1 VKTLITGGAGFI
13 GSNLAERLLLEG
25 HQVTVIDNL
34 ITGRLRNVE
43 PFMDDER
50 FHFLE
55 VDLAAAPIVDADAIF
70 HLASPASPV
79 GYGRY
84 PLETLHVN
92 AMGTWRALQMAVAS
106 RARFLL
112 ASTSEVYGD
121 PLQHPQPEEYFG
133 NVDPV
138 GPRSCYDEGKR
149 FAEALTVAHIKE
161 MDVDARIVR
170 IFNSYGP
177 RNRIDDGRMVP
188 TFAAQALRNE
198 PLTVHGDG
206 SQTRSLCY
214 VDDVVEGLM
223 RAMFR
228 EGTSGRV
235 YNLGQPREH
244 SVLEFA
250 SLIIGIAGSASTIVH
265 LPPREGEIERRKP
278 EVRRAQQELGWTA
291 ATPLEEGLA
300 RTINWYRGELR
311 QEGERAVTATPRTR

>member
-1 VKTLITGGAGFI
+1 MKTLITGGAGFI

-170 IFNSYGP
+170 IFNCYGP

-278 EVRRAQQELGWTA
+278 DVRRAQQELGWTA